1 MVIDT
6 LTAEGLDEVE
16 PLWNALREHHAEVAL
31 EWLPDVRSRAD
42 SWRLR
47 RAQYDGWLAGGEGF
61 GLVARADDGSPLGYA
76 FVLMGE
82 GSATWPLGDRN
93 GEVETLAVLPEARG
107 GGVGAALLDGARRE
121 AARRGAEG
129 IALLVTEGNDGAL
142 RFYEREG
149 FRPFAR
155 LVVAP
160 LDPRD

>member
-1 MVIDT
+1 MVCDT
-6 LTAEGLDEVE
+6 LTAAGLDELE
-16 PLWNALREHHAEVAL
+16 PLWNALREHHAGAAL

-47 RAQYDGWLAGGEGF
+47 RAQYAGWLADGEGF
-61 GLVARADDGSPLGYA
+61 GLVARDDDGAPLGYA

-82 GSATWPLGDRN
+82 GSATWPLGERN

-107 GGVGAALLDGARRE
+107 GGVGAALLAAARRE
-121 AARRGAEG
+121 ASDRGAKG
-129 IALLVTEGNDGAL
+129 IALLVAEGNDDAM

-155 LVVAP
+155 LVFAP
-160 LDPRD
+160 LDTPG